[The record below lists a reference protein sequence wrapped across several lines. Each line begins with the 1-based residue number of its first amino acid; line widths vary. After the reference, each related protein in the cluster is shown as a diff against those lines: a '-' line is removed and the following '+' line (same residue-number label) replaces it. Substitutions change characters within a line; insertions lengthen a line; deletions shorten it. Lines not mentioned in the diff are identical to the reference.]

1 MEYISKVTNV
11 TVDNVVKI
19 AEEGLKSP
27 KQYDTE
33 KSNLSRYVIILSLL
47 IINMKLLKQ
56 HKFLLYNSNIINNFN
71 IKNKNNNYNSTFISF

>member
-19 AEEGLKSP
+19 AEEGIKSP

-33 KSNLSRYVIILSLL
+33 KSN
-47 IINMKLLKQ
+47 
-56 HKFLLYNSNIINNFN
+56 
-71 IKNKNNNYNSTFISF
+71 ISIDT